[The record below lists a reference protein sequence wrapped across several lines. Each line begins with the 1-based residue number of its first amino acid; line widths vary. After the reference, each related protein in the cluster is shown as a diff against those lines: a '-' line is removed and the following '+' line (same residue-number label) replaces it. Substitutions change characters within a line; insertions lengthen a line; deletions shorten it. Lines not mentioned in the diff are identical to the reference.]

1 MFLAGGGYFCFCNS
15 LLYGTHPVPRA
26 EGTPYSE
33 RERHLIP
40 SERGILFRAGEAS
53 YSERERH
60 LIPSGRDILFRARE
74 TSYSEWEGHLIPS
87 GRDILFRL
95 DVFDCYFN
103 SIYHNAV
110 SSVIMGLT
118 CVVKS

>member
-1 MFLAGGGYFCFCNS
+1 MFLAGGEYFCFCNS

-26 EGTPYSE
+26 
-33 RERHLIP
+33 R
-40 SERGILFRAGEAS
+40 EAS

-60 LIPSGRDILFRARE
+60 LIPSGRDILFRAGE
-74 TSYSEWEGHLIPS
+74 ASYSERERHLIPSERGILFRAEGTPYSERERHLIPS
-87 GRDILFRL
+87 GRGILFRL

-110 SSVIMGLT
+110 SSVIMGLS